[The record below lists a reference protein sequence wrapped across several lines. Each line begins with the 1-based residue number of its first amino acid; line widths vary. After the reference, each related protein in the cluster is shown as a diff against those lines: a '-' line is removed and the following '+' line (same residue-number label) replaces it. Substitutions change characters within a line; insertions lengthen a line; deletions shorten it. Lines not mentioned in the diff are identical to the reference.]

1 MKVLLPGILSW
12 LAKADATLHARLAT
26 EIRGAVAKAGGKVT
40 LEAVQSMELTLSV
53 VYEAL
58 RMDPPVKFQY
68 GHAKKDLVI
77 EGYDAKYA
85 VKRGEM
91 LFGYQ
96 PMATRDAKVF
106 GETAAQFV
114 GDRFV
119 GSEGR
124 KLLKYVVWSN
134 GPETESPSVSNK
146 QCPGKDLVVL
156 VGRLLV
162 VDFFLR
168 YDTFTADVGQELL
181 GAKVVVTSLTKAT
194 S

>member
-1 MKVLLPGILSW
+1 
-12 LAKADATLHARLAT
+12 
-26 EIRGAVAKAGGKVT
+26 
-40 LEAVQSMELTLSV
+40 
-53 VYEAL
+53 
-58 RMDPPVKFQY
+58 
-68 GHAKKDLVI
+68 
-77 EGYDAKYA
+77 
-85 VKRGEM
+85 M

-119 GSEGR
+119 GSEGQ

-168 YDTFTADVGQELL
+168 YDTFTAEVGQELL